1 MTHEPTQTKR
11 KYSVSVVVCAGGKGT
26 RAGFS
31 QNKLLQTLGGISVLE
46 RTLAALSLPE
56 IGEIIVAAA
65 KDDFCAMQPICSKYG
80 ARLVEGGATRFHSV
94 ENALRSVG
102 GEIVL
107 VHDGARPFVTAD
119 VVRDCIAS
127 VETYGSGVCAVPST
141 DTLATADENGVVL
154 NFPPRGSTYRIQTP
168 QGFFSSD
175 LKNAYARASADGK
188 TYFTDDS
195 SVYCAYV
202 KQARLCRGDQSNV
215 KLTYATDFSERFARV
230 GFGVDT
236 HAFGRDCN
244 YIVLGG
250 VKVPSHSG
258 LIAHSDGDV
267 LAHAVMDALLS
278 ASGLRDIGYYFPDT
292 DEKWHGAN
300 SMQML
305 QEVVRLTQNEGF
317 RAANVSVSVQAEK
330 PRLSKYVDEIRRSL
344 AATLNLPVSAVA
356 VAAGTNEKLGYVGE
370 GKGITVYASVLL
382 REI

>member
-1 MTHEPTQTKR
+1 MTHENNLTKR
-11 KYSVSVVVCAGGKGT
+11 NVSVVVCAGGKGT

-56 IGEIIVAAA
+56 INEIVVAAA
-65 KDDFCAMQPICSKYG
+65 KDDFDAIRPLCAKYG
-80 ARLVEGGATRFHSV
+80 ARLVEGGKTRFHSV
-94 ENALRSVG
+94 ENALQSVN

-107 VHDGARPFVTAD
+107 VHDGARPFVTSD
-119 VVRDCIAS
+119 VISRCIES
-127 VETYGSGVCAVPST
+127 VEEHGSGICAVPST
-141 DTLATADENGVVL
+141 DTLARADENGDIL
-154 NFPPRGSTYRIQTP
+154 DYPPRGTTYRIQTP

-175 LKNAYARASADGK
+175 LKNAYARARADGK
-188 TYFTDDS
+188 VDFTDDS
-195 SVYCAYV
+195 SVYSAYV
-202 KQARLCRGDQSNV
+202 KKARLCLGDPSNV
-215 KLTYATDFSERFARV
+215 KLTYASDFSKSFARV

-236 HAFGRDCN
+236 HAFGRDRN

-292 DEKWHGAN
+292 DEKWHDAN

-330 PRLSKYVDEIRRSL
+330 PRLAKYIDEIRRSI
-344 AATLNLPVSAVA
+344 AAALSLPVCAVG

-382 REI
+382 KEI